1 MKKIFAVLIGLM
13 LSSAAF
19 ACNSNTENCSFS
31 PLNTAKGFVEDL
43 MKIPGFVGSK
53 EHNDLMDRAKY
64 TDGKI
69 SSCSNWKCVNQTAT
83 GYMAFVSVMKQNY
96 IAKQT
101 KTTAAAPVAVAVQ
114 DKWAEQCVYV
124 EKANVAKFNDGTGAQ
139 QAGVFKQYSTYT
151 VAQVNG
157 GKLVGLG
164 TDGKLV
170 GWAKKTDLLMQDL
183 RNCNM

>member
-19 ACNSNTENCSFS
+19 ACNSNTENCSF
-31 PLNTAKGFVEDL
+31 NTLEASKRYVEKL

-53 EHNDLMDRAKY
+53 DHNDLVDRAKY

-69 SSCSNWKCVNQTAT
+69 ASCSNWKCVNQTAM
-83 GYMAFVSVMKQNY
+83 GYLNFVSVMERDY
-96 IAKQT
+96 VATPAKAT
-101 KTTAAAPVAVAVQ
+101 AAPVAVAVQ
-114 DKWAEQCVYV
+114 DKWADQCVYV
-124 EKANVAKFNDGTGAQ
+124 EKANVAKFNDGAGAQ
-139 QAGVFKQYSTYT
+139 QAGVLKQYSTYT

-164 TDGKLV
+164 TDGKFV
-170 GWAKKTDLLMQDL
+170 GWAKKTELQMQDL